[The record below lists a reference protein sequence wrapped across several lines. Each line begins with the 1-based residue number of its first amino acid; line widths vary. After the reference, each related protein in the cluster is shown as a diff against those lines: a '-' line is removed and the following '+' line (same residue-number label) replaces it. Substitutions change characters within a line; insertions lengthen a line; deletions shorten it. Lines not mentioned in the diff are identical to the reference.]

1 MNGNTY
7 FSIGFGL
14 ANLFG
19 TYLRLMIR
27 EGGGGGGG
35 VAFKFVSSEFVIP
48 NLILICSFIYLL
60 LLFKTIV

>member
-35 VAFKFVSSEFVIP
+35 
-48 NLILICSFIYLL
+48 
-60 LLFKTIV
+60 